1 MRGSGYSDSAT
12 TEVCAALGILAKYG
26 VLGVGVGLSNG
37 THASNPINY
46 LSAALEQQQQQQQ
59 HQQTVGSLFGAIGGN
74 LESFLNSQQQQ
85 HQQRN
90 SLERFEAQFDPFRN
104 QATTPI
110 SLNNNNF
117 SMQNAATAQAMGAA
131 QSLGA
136 LSKSPTPGEIG
147 SKDAKNVEIPEVIVG
162 AILGEFALNLSYSSL
177 FFLFVESSLIES
189 KSFMDLY
196 QYYFVLDFKLL
207 KALWRGSLNS
217 MIEL

>member
-37 THASNPINY
+37 THAANTLNY
-46 LSAALEQQQQQQQ
+46 LNVSAALEQQQQQQQQQ

-90 SLERFEAQFDPFRN
+90 SLERFEFDPFRN

-131 QSLGA
+131 QTLGA

-162 AILGEFALNLSYSSL
+162 AILGELPLEYPFDKCAKGNCP
-177 FFLFVESSLIES
+177 
-189 KSFMDLY
+189 
-196 QYYFVLDFKLL
+196 
-207 KALWRGSLNS
+207 
-217 MIEL
+217 